1 MRIGILKADSVRE
14 EFQSEFGDYQGMFQ
28 RVLDSVA
35 RSALEYRTYDVLA
48 GDYPESIDECD
59 GYVITGS
66 RESVYDEQDWI
77 RRLGDFVIALHEQ
90 QKRTVGICFG
100 HQLIAHV
107 LGGETTPAARGWGVG
122 VHEFRVEDAPPWM
135 SGKLGSFRL
144 LCSHR
149 DQVARLPQDARV
161 FARSDFCPVAGFTL
175 GEHFVTFQGHPEFV
189 KPYAEILM
197 ESRKELLESEYDKG
211 IASLAETTDEAQVA
225 TWMLE
230 FFQQ

>member
-14 EFQSEFGDYQGMFQ
+14 EFQSEFGDYQCMFQ

-107 LGGETTPAARGWGVG
+107 LGGETTPAVRGWGVG

-149 DQVARLPQDARV
+149 DQVARLPRDARV
-161 FARSDFCPVAGFTL
+161 FATSDFCPVAGYTL
-175 GEHFVTFQGHPEFV
+175 GEHFVTFQGHPEFL

-197 ESRKELLESEYDKG
+197 QSRKELLESAYDKG
-211 IASLAETTDEAQVA
+211 IASLAETTDEGLVA

-230 FFQQ
+230 FFEQ

>member
-1 MRIGILKADSVRE
+1 MRIGILKADSVRD

-28 RVLDSVA
+28 RVLDSVGNG
-35 RSALEYRTYDVLA
+35 ALEYRTYDVLA

-135 SGKLGSFRL
+135 SEKTGSFRL

-175 GEHFVTFQGHPEFV
+175 GEHF
-189 KPYAEILM
+189 L
-197 ESRKELLESEYDKG
+197 
-211 IASLAETTDEAQVA
+211 SLIHI
-225 TWMLE
+225 
-230 FFQQ
+230 

>member
-1 MRIGILKADSVRE
+1 MRIGILKADSVRD

-28 RVLDSVA
+28 RVLDSVGND
-35 RSALEYRTYDVLA
+35 ALEYRTYDVLA

-66 RESVYDEQDWI
+66 RESVYDDQDWI

-122 VHEFRVEDAPPWM
+122 VHEFWIEDAPPWM
-135 SGKLGSFRL
+135 TETTGSFRL

-197 ESRKELLESEYDKG
+197 ETRKELLESAYDKG